1 MHFKL
6 LQFVTFEFLKLA
18 ILKIIFF
25 MDMTLGLWAF
35 LDVWKNCCPFTFRI
49 GLPKGLALLQLED

>member
-6 LQFVTFEFLKLA
+6 LQFVKFEFLKLV

-25 MDMTLGLWAF
+25 MDVTLGLWVF
-35 LDVWKNCCPFTFRI
+35 LDV
-49 GLPKGLALLQLED
+49 

>member
-6 LQFVTFEFLKLA
+6 LKFVTFEFLKLA

-25 MDMTLGLWAF
+25 MDVTLSLGISRRL
-35 LDVWKNCCPFTFRI
+35 KNCCAFTFRV
-49 GLPKGLALLQLED
+49 G

>member
-6 LQFVTFEFLKLA
+6 LQFVAFEFHKLA

-25 MDMTLGLWAF
+25 MVLTLYLWVF
-35 LDVWKNCCPFTFRI
+35 LDF
-49 GLPKGLALLQLED
+49 